1 MSTTNKIP
9 FPSWMIGI
17 LSVSAIALLA
27 LAILVWQWMAWERII
42 ANELT
47 ELRLASSV
55 VFQPSPDAAGVN
67 PPNEPTDPPDKSQWV
82 SSQWKDILSQIQH
95 PYFKNQI
102 DLFFEVPEIN
112 PSTLTMSPQNRQQV
126 VWSILPVSLA
136 KFTLANRP
144 LLDLIH
150 DSLAKSTDPSPIPA
164 TDFRQINTLGELV
177 FLDAAS
183 CLASEDNARFDKAL
197 ESVYRISKQTLTSV
211 RGDAYQPLVCLMHH
225 GLDENLISP
234 QEAIL
239 WLDRL
244 YKDSPAT
251 EWKPYNPP
259 DRASLFPSYDAQ
271 IGNLQLLPSVR
282 MMMFD
287 QYYKDSTMQYVYPS
301 SLHRRGFENSLRYY
315 TLAVRVALINAI
327 AQKPGHP
334 EWSKNFAD
342 PLQIPNDLRNFLAN
356 ADSLNMQYYSI
367 DHTTY
372 DQKSATQGQL
382 NFVLP
387 ESLTSGR
394 YPIGSSYLLD
404 IKTP

>member
-1 MSTTNKIP
+1 
-9 FPSWMIGI
+9 MIGI
-17 LSVSAIALLA
+17 LIASAIALLA
-27 LAILVWQWMAWERII
+27 VAILVWQWIAWERII
-42 ANELT
+42 ANELA
-47 ELRLASSV
+47 ELRLASSA

-67 PPNEPTDPPDKSQWV
+67 PSKEPTDPPDKSQWV

-112 PSTLTMSPQNRQQV
+112 PRTLTMSPQNRQQV

-150 DSLAKSTDPSPIPA
+150 DSLAKSIDPSPIPA
-164 TDFRQINTLGELV
+164 TDFRQINTLGDLV

-183 CLASEDNARFDKAL
+183 CLASEDKARFDKAL
-197 ESVYRISKQTLTSV
+197 ESVCRISKQALART
-211 RGDAYQPLVCLMHH
+211 RGDVYQPLVCLMHH
-225 GLDENLISP
+225 GLDENLISS
-234 QEAIL
+234 QEASR

-244 YKDSPAT
+244 YKDSAAT
-251 EWKPYNPP
+251 EWKPSNPP
-259 DRASLFPSYDAQ
+259 DRADLFPSYDAQ
-271 IGNLQLLPSVR
+271 IGSLQLLPSVR

-287 QYYKDSTMQYVYPS
+287 RYYKDSTMQYAYPT
-301 SLHRRGFENSLRYY
+301 SLHEREFENSLRYY

-334 EWSKNFAD
+334 EWSKNLAE
-342 PLQIPNDLRNFLAN
+342 PLQIPNDLRYFLAN
-356 ADSLNMQYYSI
+356 AGSLTMQYYSI

-404 IKTP
+404 VKMP

>member
-1 MSTTNKIP
+1 MSKTNKIP

-27 LAILVWQWMAWERII
+27 VAILVWQWIAWERII
-42 ANELT
+42 ANDLT
-47 ELRLASSV
+47 ELRLASSA

-67 PPNEPTDPPDKSQWV
+67 PPKEPTDSPVK
-82 SSQWKDILSQIQH
+82 SQWKDVLSQIQH

-112 PSTLTMSPQNRQQV
+112 PSTLTMSPQNRPLV
-126 VWSILPVSLA
+126 VWSTLPVSLA
-136 KFTLANRP
+136 KFALANRP
-144 LLDLIH
+144 LLDSIH
-150 DSLAKSTDPSPIPA
+150 DSLAKSTDPFPIPA
-164 TDFRQINTLGELV
+164 TDFRQINTLGDLA

-183 CLASEDNARFDKAL
+183 CLASEDKARFDKAL
-197 ESVYRISKQTLTSV
+197 ESVYRISKQQFSRIGSEL
-211 RGDAYQPLVCLMHH
+211 YEPLVCLMHR

-234 QEAIL
+234 QEASR

-251 EWKPYNPP
+251 EGNSFNPP
-259 DRASLFPSYDAQ
+259 DRADLFRYYDAQ
-271 IGNLQLLPSVR
+271 IGNLQLLPSIR

-287 QYYKDSTMQYVYPS
+287 QYYKEETMRSNSS
-301 SLHRRGFENSLRYY
+301 SLYGREFENSLVSI
-315 TLAVRVALINAI
+315 TLAVRVALINTI

-334 EWSKNFAD
+334 EWSNNFAER
-342 PLQIPNDLRNFLAN
+342 LQIPNELRNFLPT
-356 ADSLNMQYYSI
+356 ADSLKLESYLI

-372 DQKSATQGQL
+372 EQKSATEGQL

-387 ESLTSGR
+387 DGVTSGR
-394 YPIGSSYLLD
+394 YPIGSTYILD
-404 IKTP
+404 IKMP